1 MGLVKTIKKS
11 FARAKAVGKL
21 AKAELETAARYRSMT
36 KGEAETLSDEA
47 LWDCVSFR
55 LSQQDGAQVLAEE
68 SLPRRAIYT
77 VECFDRE
84 VQNGGLCQYFVNS
97 SRETAPELEE
107 ALSQV
112 GAESFR
118 ILFHDF
124 VTEHEIDVTQLERF
138 AIHSADQFAAQARRY
153 PFDDFD
159 EAYYQLYEQE
169 PLDGLCA
176 AYVRQHLGDFF
187 EH

>member
-1 MGLVKTIKKS
+1 MGLIKTIRAS
-11 FARAKAVGKL
+11 FARAKAVGQL
-21 AKAELETAARYRSMT
+21 AKEQLETAARYRAMT
-36 KGEAETLSDEA
+36 KEEAGGLSDEA
-47 LWDCVSFR
+47 LWDCVSF
-55 LSQQDGAQVLAEE
+55 LLNQPDGAQVLSEE

-84 VQNGGLCQYFVNS
+84 VQNGGLCQYFVNA

-118 ILFHDF
+118 TLFHDF
-124 VTEHEIDVTQLERF
+124 ITEHDIDVTQLERF
-138 AIHSADQFAAQARRY
+138 AIHSADQFADQARRY

-169 PLDGLCA
+169 PLDSLCA
-176 AYVRQHLGDFF
+176 AYIRRHLGDFF
-187 EH
+187 DH